1 MTEERLKMAEEG
13 FLTISDAERFTGMKR
28 STLYN
33 LMQDGTLPYAK
44 VGKARRIPKK
54 SLIEFMAGNLVLRG
68 E

>member
-1 MTEERLKMAEEG
+1 MNEHRVKLAEEG
-13 FLTISDAERFTGMKR
+13 FLTISGAESFTGMKR

-54 SLIEFMAGNLVLRG
+54 ALIDFMAGNLVMR
-68 E
+68 EE